1 MVASNVKLRTNDSSE
16 CQTED
21 AALNT
26 KLKEIVALNTK
37 L

>member
-1 MVASNVKLRTNDSSE
+1 MVAPNVKLRTNDSSE
-16 CQTED
+16 RQIED

-26 KLKEIVALNTK
+26 KLKDIVTLNTK